1 MSRRRGYRPA
11 ASPERRYRVPDARYK
26 SGYRVTRW
34 GRRAR
39 RKWEFLLS
47 AWGALALY
55 SAYIQMVILAALGAV
70 LLLAYGGYR
79 VKRHFFPRRAGQ
91 GWRRTPPPGTGVPAG
106 ETRQRQQ
113 IPRAVKAAVWLRD
126 GGRCR
131 HCGIT
136 DAEATAR
143 TGVHLHYD
151 HIVPFSRNGADT
163 ENNIQLLCEECNLS
177 KGNRVIGL

>member
-1 MSRRRGYRPA
+1 MAITLRRRPA
-11 ASPERRYRVPDARYK
+11 VPQGNRYRVPDGRYK

-47 AWGALALY
+47 TWVALLLY
-55 SAYIQMVILAALGAV
+55 SASVHLAILAVLGAAV
-70 LLLAYGGYR
+70 LLGYGGYR
-79 VKRHFFPRRAGQ
+79 VRAHFFPPRPGTVR
-91 GWRRTPPPGTGVPAG
+91 PPGIVTGAG
-106 ETRQRQQ
+106 ETRARQ
-113 IPRAVKAAVWLRD
+113 PLSREVKAAAWQRD

-131 HCGIT
+131 HCGTT

-151 HIVPFSRNGADT
+151 HIVPFSRNGTDT
-163 ENNIQLLCEECNLS
+163 VNNIQLLCENCNLA
-177 KGNRVIGL
+177 KGNRFAG